1 MASFI
6 FRKRPTFSGGW
17 SRAGLEGVA
26 GRQLDNSGLANAV
39 FSTFRNDE
47 KVLNYSK
54 KLKLITSQTNTNKL
68 KGFDAML
75 FLLIRR
81 PTSPT

>member
-1 MASFI
+1 M
-6 FRKRPTFSGGW
+6 
-17 SRAGLEGVA
+17 
-26 GRQLDNSGLANAV
+26 QC
-39 FSTFRNDE
+39 FRNDE

-68 KGFDAML
+68 KCFDAML